1 MVKCLNGKLGMTY
14 KEVSYLNQ
22 SSGFEYASDNKRYHT
37 WNYHLRNH
45 FGHKVFKVAL
55 DGGFDCPNR
64 DGTVAHGGCTFCSA
78 AGSGDFAGNR
88 ADDLV
93 TQFHTIKQ
101 KMHKKWKDGK
111 YMAYFQAYTNT
122 HAPLDVLKE
131 KFESV
136 LNQEDVVGLSIAT
149 RPDCL
154 PDDVVEYLAELNE
167 RTYLWVELGLQ
178 TVHERTALLINR
190 AHDYQCYVDGVKKL
204 RKHGIRICSHIING
218 LPLENEEM
226 MMETARSVAQLDVQ
240 GIKIHLL
247 HLLKGTPMVKQ
258 YEKGKLEFLTQE
270 EYVKLVCDQLEIIPP
285 EMIVHRITGDGPID
299 LMIGPMWSVNK
310 WDVLNSIDAELK
322 RRNSYQGKFYQ
333 KAEVQL

>member
-1 MVKCLNGKLGMTY
+1 MKSKNPFPYSV
-14 KEVSYLNQ
+14 E
-22 SSGFEYASDNKRYHT
+22 DKRYHT
-37 WNYHLRNH
+37 WNYHLRQT

-88 ADDLV
+88 ADDLI
-93 TQFHTIKQ
+93 TQFNEVKD
-101 KMHKKWKDGK
+101 KMHHKWKDGK
-111 YMAYFQAYTNT
+111 YMAYFQAFTNT
-122 HAPLDVLKE
+122 HAPVVELREKYETVL
-131 KFESV
+131 S
-136 LNQEDVVGLSIAT
+136 QEGVVGLSIGT

-190 AHDYQCYVDGVKKL
+190 AHDFEMYKEGVQKL
-204 RKHGIRICSHIING
+204 RKHGIRVCSHIING
-218 LPLENEEM
+218 LPLEDTKM
-226 MMETARSVAQLDVQ
+226 MMETAQAVADLDVQ

-258 YEKGKLEFLTQE
+258 YEKGLLEFLTFDD
-270 EYVKLVCDQLEIIPP
+270 YIKLVCDQLEILPP

-299 LMIGPMWSVNK
+299 IMIGPMWSVDK
-310 WDVLNSIDAELK
+310 WSVLNAIDAELK
-322 RRNSYQGKFYQ
+322 QRDSYQGKYYVP
-333 KAEVQL
+333 KKEAME

>member
-1 MVKCLNGKLGMTY
+1 MN
-14 KEVSYLNQ
+14 NQ
-22 SSGFEYASDNKRYHT
+22 IKQNPFPYSVEDKRYHT

-88 ADDLV
+88 ADDLI
-93 TQFHTIKQ
+93 TQFNEIKT
-101 KMHKKWKDGK
+101 KMHTKWKDGK
-111 YMAYFQAYTNT
+111 YMAYFQAFTNT
-122 HAPLDVLKE
+122 HAPIAELRKKYE
-131 KFESV
+131 TV
-136 LNQEDVVGLSIAT
+136 LNQEGVVGLSIGT

-190 AHDYQCYVDGVKKL
+190 AHDFDTYKEGVQKL
-204 RKHGIRICSHIING
+204 RKHGIRVCSHIING

-226 MMETARSVAQLDVQ
+226 MMETAAAVANIDVQ

-258 YEKGKLEFLTQE
+258 YEKGMLGFLSFDD
-270 EYVKLVCDQLEIIPP
+270 YVNLVCDQLEILPP
-285 EMIVHRITGDGPID
+285 EMIVHRLTGDGPID
-299 LMIGPMWSVNK
+299 IMIGPMWSVDK
-310 WDVLNSIDAELK
+310 WSVLNAIDAELK
-322 RRNSYQGKFYQ
+322 RRNSWQGKFY
-333 KAEVQL
+333 VQAGDIAK

>member
-1 MVKCLNGKLGMTY
+1 MYIACK
-14 KEVSYLNQ
+14 KEVADLSQTNPFPYK
-22 SSGFEYASDNKRYHT
+22 SENKRYHT

-88 ADDLV
+88 VEPLE
-93 TQFHTIKQ
+93 TQFNQIKQ
-101 KMHKKWKDGK
+101 KMHTKWKDSK
-111 YMAYFQAYTNT
+111 YMVYFQAFTNT
-122 HAPLDVLKE
+122 HAPVEVLRE
-131 KFESV
+131 KFEKV
-136 LNQEDVVGLSIAT
+136 LKQDGGVGLSIAT

-154 PDDVVEYLAELNE
+154 PDDVVEYLAELNQ

-178 TVHERTALLINR
+178 TVHERTAQLINR
-190 AHDYQCYVDGVKKL
+190 AHDFQCYVEGVNKL
-204 RKHGIRICSHIING
+204 RNHGIRVCSHIING
-218 LPLENEEM
+218 LPLESYDM
-226 MMETARSVAQLDVQ
+226 MMETARKVAKLDVQ

-258 YEKGKLEFLTQE
+258 YEKGMLEFLSQE
-270 EYVKLVCDQLEIIPP
+270 DYVNLVCDQLEILPP
-285 EMIVHRITGDGPID
+285 KMVVHRITGDGPID

-310 WDVLNSIDAELK
+310 WEVLNAIDAELK
-322 RRNSYQGKFYQ
+322 ARDSWQGKFFVRDGGLTVHE
-333 KAEVQL
+333 A

>member
-1 MVKCLNGKLGMTY
+1 MLEIKP
-14 KEVSYLNQ
+14 
-22 SSGFEYASDNKRYHT
+22 FPYAVDDKRYHT
-37 WNYHLRNH
+37 WNYHLRQH

-64 DGTVAHGGCTFCSA
+64 DGTVAYGGCTFCSA

-88 ADDLV
+88 TDDLV
-93 TQFHTIKQ
+93 VQFNQIKD
-101 KMHKKWKDGK
+101 KMHTKWKSGK

-122 HAPLDVLKE
+122 HAPLEILRE
-131 KFESV
+131 KYETV
-136 LNQEDVVGLSIAT
+136 LNLDGVVGLSIAT

-178 TVHERTALLINR
+178 TVHEKTAQLINR
-190 AHDYQCYVDGVKKL
+190 AHDFQRYVEGVNKL
-204 RKHGIRICSHIING
+204 RKHNIRVCSHIING
-218 LPLENEEM
+218 LPLESYDM
-226 MMETARSVAQLDVQ
+226 MMATAGEVAKLDVQ

-258 YEKGKLEFLTQE
+258 YEKGMLEFLSKE
-270 EYVKLVCDQLEIIPP
+270 EYVQLVCDQLEILPP

-299 LMIGPMWSVNK
+299 LMVGPMWSVNK
-310 WDVLNSIDAELK
+310 WEVLNSINAELE
-322 RRNSYQGKFYQ
+322 RRDSWQGKYYQ
-333 KAEVQL
+333 PEKLEQ

>member
-1 MVKCLNGKLGMTY
+1 MNPFPYT
-14 KEVSYLNQ
+14 N
-22 SSGFEYASDNKRYHT
+22 DHKRYHT

-45 FGHKVFKVAL
+45 FGHKVFKISL

-64 DGTVAHGGCTFCSA
+64 DGTVAYGGCTFCSA

-88 ADDLV
+88 V
-93 TQFHTIKQ
+93 EPIEVQFQSIKE
-101 KMHKKWKDGK
+101 KMHQKWKDGK
-111 YMAYFQAYTNT
+111 YIAYFQAFTNT
-122 HAPLDVLKE
+122 HAPVDVLRE
-131 KFESV
+131 KYETA
-136 LNQEDVVGLSIAT
+136 LKQDGVVGLSIAT

-178 TVHERTALLINR
+178 TVHEQTAKLINR
-190 AHDYQCYVDGVKKL
+190 AHDFQTYVDGVEKL
-204 RKHGIRICSHIING
+204 RKHHIRICSHIING
-218 LPLENEEM
+218 LPMETPEM
-226 MMETARSVAQLDVQ
+226 MMETAKAVAALDVQ

-258 YEKGKLEFLTQE
+258 YEKGMLKFLTFDD
-270 EYVKLVCDQLEIIPP
+270 YVNLVCDQLEILPP

-310 WDVLNSIDAELK
+310 WEVLNAIDAELE
-322 RRNSYQGKFYQ
+322 RRNSYQGKFYHAPVDQ
-333 KAEVQL
+333 EVHRV

>member
-1 MVKCLNGKLGMTY
+1 M
-14 KEVSYLNQ
+14 NQ
-22 SSGFEYASDNKRYHT
+22 ANPFSYASDNKRYHT
-37 WNYHLRNH
+37 WNYHLRQV

-64 DGTVAHGGCTFCSA
+64 DGTRAFGGCTFCSA

-88 ADDLV
+88 TDDLE
-93 TQFHTIKQ
+93 TQFNEVKQ
-101 KMHKKWKDGK
+101 KMHHKWKDGK
-111 YMAYFQAYTNT
+111 YMAYFQAFTNT
-122 HAPLDVLKE
+122 HAPVEVLRERYE
-131 KFESV
+131 KV
-136 LNQEDVVGLSIAT
+136 LAQEDVVGLSIAT

-178 TVHERTALLINR
+178 TVHERTAQLINR
-190 AHDYQCYVDGVKKL
+190 AHDYQCYADGVSKL
-204 RKHGIRICSHIING
+204 RRHGIRVCSHIING
-218 LPLENEEM
+218 LPLETPDM
-226 MMETARSVAQLDVQ
+226 MMETALEVSKLDVQ

-258 YEKGKLEFLTQE
+258 YEKGMLEFLSQE
-270 EYVKLVCDQLEIIPP
+270 DYVRIVCDQLEILPP
-285 EMIVHRITGDGPID
+285 EMIIHRITGDGPIN

-322 RRNSYQGKFYQ
+322 RRGSWQGKYYKQ
-333 KAEVQL
+333 PSGTGALQ